1 MIAVALPVMLLLA
14 CGGGGSGGTTATRM
28 PTTDNGG
35 GGQPTGPQALPTALI
50 SDVDGARNLVPGATA
65 PPTTLTS
72 AQIQQTFRMRA
83 MNANTLTVSDVYS
96 THITGVR
103 DIPVTCSGRSCNDIT
118 FAGIILGI
126 SLDNIATDIG
136 NRFELT
142 RVNSNYSPV
151 MVHRDITLSQYRAA
165 GRDSDNAV
173 FEYLSYGGWLTESA
187 FSVDALSRG
196 SPDRF
201 YLLVG
206 NSYGVGSNS
215 RPTVSGAVEWQGVMV
230 GVNKS
235 SGDPFQGN
243 TAIQGNFDNS
253 PNINI
258 IFSNIRNLRTGTQ
271 SVMVWGD
278 VAVETDGTFSST
290 TGGDID
296 GSFYGTGHEEVGGT
310 FNRDGIIGAFGARR

>member
-1 MIAVALPVMLLLA
+1 
-14 CGGGGSGGTTATRM
+14 
-28 PTTDNGG
+28 
-35 GGQPTGPQALPTALI
+35 
-50 SDVDGARNLVPGATA
+50 
-65 PPTTLTS
+65 
-72 AQIQQTFRMRA
+72 

-165 GRDSDNAV
+165 GRDSGNAV

-196 SPDRF
+196 SPDRL

-215 RPTVSGAVEWQGVMV
+215 RPTVSGAVEWLGVMV
-230 GVNKS
+230 GVDKT
-235 SGDPFQGN
+235 SGDLFQGN
-243 TAIQGNFDNS
+243 VAIQGNFDNS

-258 IFSNIRNLRTGTQ
+258 LFNNIRNLRTNNQTT
-271 SVMVWGD
+271 MAWGA
-278 VAVETDGTFSST
+278 VAVETNGTFSST

-296 GSFYGTGHEEVGGT
+296 GAFYGTGHTEVGGS
-310 FNRDGIIGAFGARR
+310 FNRDGIIGAFGAKK